1 MKTLRAVFASIVLLS
16 LGAAGTAFAH
26 DTSKPSHG
34 GQVAMSGET
43 LFELVAAGAATTLYI
58 KQDDEPV
65 DSATMTAKLTY
76 TAAGKKQEVALTP
89 AGGNKF
95 EAKGASIPKG
105 TSVNIVLVDK
115 TTQARTF
122 ATITTQ

>member
-1 MKTLRAVFASIVLLS
+1 MRSLRTVLVSIA
-16 LGAAGTAFAH
+16 LGGLGLCTAALAH

-34 GQVAMSGET
+34 GQVAMAGET
-43 LFELVAAGAATTLYI
+43 SFELVTANGAATLYV
-58 KQDDEPV
+58 KQDDDPV
-65 DSATMTAKLTY
+65 DGATMTAKLSY
-76 TAAGKKQEVALTP
+76 TVAGKKQEMALAA

-115 TTQARTF
+115 ATQARTF